1 MPFAYIHR
9 IFPGPQ
15 SQLDAMKLNRLHAAT
30 MAPSPSHVRT
40 REEKGADV
48 RSHQRARRSNSDD
61 YGRPKSALSE
71 NRITTIPEITESFE
85 RRLCLRNKK
94 AVSAVSCCV
103 EAVLSPCNAAPL
115 VAATWLSLQQKPWL
129 VSVKVSGFP
138 KVFCWLF
145 HRYKT
150 HCVFFSDRGVSGQQS
165 YFWFVFAMAVCL
177 WEDVSVCTD
186 QEGRFLRIPAGCACA
201 AVDGHNILVVFY
213 FYF

>member
-1 MPFAYIHR
+1 MLLCVYALCIRYIHC

-94 AVSAVSCCV
+94 AVSVVSCCV
-103 EAVLSPCNAAPL
+103 EAVLSPCKAAPR
-115 VAATWLSLQQKPWL
+115 VAATWLSLQQKP
-129 VSVKVSGFP
+129 
-138 KVFCWLF
+138 
-145 HRYKT
+145 
-150 HCVFFSDRGVSGQQS
+150 
-165 YFWFVFAMAVCL
+165 
-177 WEDVSVCTD
+177 
-186 QEGRFLRIPAGCACA
+186 
-201 AVDGHNILVVFY
+201 
-213 FYF
+213 

>member
-1 MPFAYIHR
+1 MHFAYIHR

-30 MAPSPSHVRT
+30 MVPSPSHVRT

-103 EAVLSPCNAAPL
+103 EAVLQRCTASCCYLAQFAAKTLIGQRECLRFSKGFLLTLPQIKITFCIFFPVL
-115 VAATWLSLQQKPWL
+115 V
-129 VSVKVSGFP
+129 
-138 KVFCWLF
+138 
-145 HRYKT
+145 
-150 HCVFFSDRGVSGQQS
+150 
-165 YFWFVFAMAVCL
+165 
-177 WEDVSVCTD
+177 
-186 QEGRFLRIPAGCACA
+186 
-201 AVDGHNILVVFY
+201 
-213 FYF
+213 